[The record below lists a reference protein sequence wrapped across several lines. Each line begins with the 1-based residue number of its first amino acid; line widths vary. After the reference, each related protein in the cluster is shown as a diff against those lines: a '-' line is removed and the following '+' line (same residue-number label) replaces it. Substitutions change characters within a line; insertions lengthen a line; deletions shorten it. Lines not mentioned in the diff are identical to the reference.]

1 MNHHE
6 KVNTI
11 KARALLG
18 ETINDQELLSYAI
31 NALNDGD
38 TSSHEWLIK
47 RLNKPISKQSNI
59 LLLELYRVT
68 LNSSNFNMAKRLTKI
83 LLKKTSQSF
92 VIDTLMS
99 CKNFKLRSRLIEFIK
114 QNTKFKASNEI
125 YFYYAL
131 YKIKKITRTAFVDR
145 IDIEVKKLTKK
156 KSTDHHKLNDQIK
169 DLKNNPNYDWD
180 CPWNNDPQ
188 NPDFPAYFDEPWEK
202 NQIDKQN
209 LMNVMNL
216 SILFAK
222 VGLAKRGETLFLKV
236 LGKMRKEKSIFFKD
250 LFDTNINGYR
260 YRANEKR
267 FTDGICDFEGITK
280 FLDTD
285 YLTYFKNPYN
295 SYELE
300 VATLRSTKPLLFAQE
315 FSKYALSNQIMQVM
329 MDIHVSQ
336 KFRHKDIFGVI
347 ELIERVMNE
356 NYYWCVKNAFIEH
369 FFKKQHYSSK
379 IAYLIFP
386 KLAEQLADV
395 DIPKLKDTFTNK
407 CLRDGIKP
415 AHYGWEN
422 RFIYSEMTFNTF
434 AFKYLYQ
441 LTRDENIKNWLEDLC
456 AASMLV
462 SYDGALDRSF
472 ETKTL
477 KKLSQ
482 IFVNADKFYKII
494 EKKINDLAGPGI
506 GDVNYLS
513 INNAIA
519 LLRNARVSNSETAN
533 KLAHHFIRNV
543 RCHPSTKYLLGERR
557 ARNEKVASIGDN
569 DFFANKKF
577 RDELNKFMTFVFH
590 GNAYKYNKSLYFYE
604 RLVCVYCSRKVY
616 SLYKQANPFV
626 VLDTKYSPAPPSIVN
641 KVRLK
646 KINNEFSNK
655 SKDELLQSLNME
667 AKSLSYKRIIFLM
680 DKLFE
685 KFLSFNPKKFLENSL
700 FKDMHIPQKLKVLY
714 YLRSTSQSGFGGIK
728 TTKSFRD
735 ELENFY
741 NELCTEISHIDIN
754 SFKKHN
760 DEMVK
765 LIEYLQIK
773 GLPET
778 FFKKFPS
785 EIFDFTWDTYC
796 RYYDSTGMV
805 QPGYSEKDISQAL
818 EHKINQVNEM
828 NCISD
833 NDVNFISSILDF
845 YNETFYY
852 CYFDFRKYSINC
864 QNIILK
870 YAPNTQRQL
879 FIRAESLFEGKN
891 LTNTEEFNS
900 LKNILTILL
909 RICKKYNKKHLSKLI
924 QTNFYNNFLMF
935 LQENETNIINNDN
948 YRALVLKLS
957 SEVNDAK
964 VHATLDISL
973 KNKFFKYFDDLVI
986 KIIHENKIPLDK
998 FRELGIEN
1006 SKYEIIGWSLFLEKG
1021 NPVNEEQET
1030 KLNRMPLSQ
1039 EMYSLCKKFNAPY
1052 WATQLNLFEA
1062 I

>member
-1 MNHHE
+1 MNHQ
-6 KVNTI
+6 KKINTI
-11 KARALLG
+11 KARLLLG
-18 ETINDQELLSYAI
+18 ETINDQEMLSYAI
-31 NALNDGD
+31 NALNESDINYK
-38 TSSHEWLIK
+38 WFLK
-47 RLNKPISKQSNI
+47 ALKKPLSKQSNI

-68 LNSSNFNMAKRLTKI
+68 LINSNFEIAKRLTKI
-83 LLKKTSQSF
+83 LLNKTSQSF
-92 VIDTLMS
+92 VIDTLMN
-99 CKNFKLRSRLIEFIK
+99 CKNFKLRNALIKFVE
-114 QNTKFKASNEI
+114 QNTKFKGLNGVYFFYRLYLARKISRKVFVGEI
-125 YFYYAL
+125 DL
-131 YKIKKITRTAFVDR
+131 KIKQIT
-145 IDIEVKKLTKK
+145 K
-156 KSTDHHKLNDQIK
+156 
-169 DLKNNPNYDWD
+169 
-180 CPWNNDPQ
+180 
-188 NPDFPAYFDEPWEK
+188 EK
-202 NQIDKQN
+202 NTSPYRALGWERLEVDKQY
-209 LMNVMNL
+209 LLKIMNL
-216 SILFAK
+216 SVLMAK
-222 VGLAKRGETLFLKV
+222 IGLAKKGEGLFIKALYEMQKYPSSSF
-236 LGKMRKEKSIFFKD
+236 KE
-250 LFDTNINGYR
+250 LFDSSINGYR

-267 FTDGICDFEGITK
+267 FTDGICNFDEITK

-285 YLTYFKNPYN
+285 YKAYFKNPYN
-295 SYELE
+295 RHELE
-300 VATLRSTKPLLFAQE
+300 VATLRSTKPLIFAQE
-315 FSKYALSNQIMQVM
+315 FSKYALSNQIMQMM

-336 KFRHKDIFGVI
+336 KFRHKDIFGVT

-386 KLAEQLADV
+386 KLTEQHAGV
-395 DIPKLKDTFTNK
+395 DIARLKNTFANK

-415 AHYGWEN
+415 AHYEWEN
-422 RFIYSEMTFNTF
+422 RFIYSEMSFNTF

-441 LTRDENIKNWLEDLC
+441 LTQDKNIKNWLEDLC
-456 AASMLV
+456 VASMLV
-462 SYDGALDRSF
+462 SYDGALDRNF

-494 EKKINDLAGPGI
+494 EKKINDLADPGI
-506 GDVNYLS
+506 GNVNYLS
-513 INNAIA
+513 IDNAIEI
-519 LLRNARVSNSETAN
+519 LRNARVSNSETA
-533 KLAHHFIRNV
+533 KKSAHHFIQNV
-543 RCHPSTKYLLGERR
+543 RFHPSTKYLLAYGKT
-557 ARNEKVASIGDN
+557 RNEITASTKAN

-577 RDELNKFMTFVFH
+577 RDELNKFMAFVFRD
-590 GNAYKYNKSLYFYE
+590 NAYKYNVSRYE
-604 RLVCVYCSRKVY
+604 ILVCVYCNRKVY

-626 VLDTKYSPAPPSIVN
+626 VLDAKYSPAPPSIVN

-646 KINNEFSNK
+646 KINNEFSNR
-655 SKDELLQSLNME
+655 SKDELLQLLNME
-667 AKSLSYKRIIFLM
+667 TKNFNGGSYKRVIFLM

-685 KFLSFNPKKFLENSL
+685 ISSSFKPKRFLENSL
-700 FKDMHIPQKLKVLY
+700 FRDMHVTVKLRVLY
-714 YLRSTSQSGFGGIK
+714 HLRSTSYSGHGGIK

-754 SFKKHN
+754 SFKKHK
-760 DEMVK
+760 DEIVN
-765 LIEYLQIK
+765 LIQYLQIK

-785 EIFDFTWDTYC
+785 EIFDFTWDKYC
-796 RYYDSTGMV
+796 RYYNDTGMV
-805 QPGYSEKDISQAL
+805 QPDYSEKAISQAL
-818 EHKINQVNEM
+818 EHKINQANEM

-845 YNETFYY
+845 YNESFFHS
-852 CYFDFRKYSINC
+852 YFDFRKYSINC
-864 QNIILK
+864 HNIILK
-870 YAPNTQRQL
+870 SAPNIQRQL

-900 LKNILTILL
+900 FKNILTILL
-909 RICKKYNKKHLSKLI
+909 RICQKYNKKHLGKLI
-924 QTNFYNNFLMF
+924 QTNFYNSFLMF
-935 LQENETNIINNDN
+935 LQENETYIINNDN

-964 VHATLDISL
+964 EHATLDISL

-1021 NPVNEEQET
+1021 NPVNEDQET
-1030 KLNRMPLSQ
+1030 KLNRMPLTQ